1 VISLSSIIA
10 RFEADCLRQYAH
22 TLLPSQR
29 QALAAMKHCRTALA
43 PRMLARCG
51 ACDEQRVVPHSC
63 GHRSCPHCQ
72 QHESQQWLERQLRR
86 QVPGDYF
93 MLTFTLPAQFRELA
107 WRHQRTLYALLFE
120 CAWET
125 VRTFSQNDK
134 QLQGS
139 PGAVAVLHTHSRR
152 LDYHPH
158 VHLVMPA
165 AALDAGQR
173 LWRTKTRSVQ
183 GSRYLFSHRALA
195 KVFRAKLLA
204 ALRREGL
211 PLPARHPAQ
220 WVVDCKCVGS
230 GEKALVYLGRYLYR
244 GVIREQDILSCED
257 GQVRFRYLDSKTGKT
272 AVRTMGGAAFLRLLL
287 QHVLPRGFRRARNF
301 GFLHPNSKRLIALL
315 QVVLKVM
322 PTTVLARIK
331 PRPPFL
337 CSCCGAPMQ
346 IVRRRLPSIAD
357 DRQCGAPTA
366 AGANM

>member
-1 VISLSSIIA
+1 VIALSSIIA

-29 QALAAMKHCRTALA
+29 QALATMKHCRTALA
-43 PRMLARCG
+43 PRMLAHCS

-72 QHESQQWLERQLRR
+72 QHESQQWLERQWRR

-125 VRTFSQNDK
+125 VRTFSQNDQ

-152 LDYHPH
+152 LEYHPH

-165 AALDAGQR
+165 AALDGER
-173 LWRTKTRSVQ
+173 RRWRTKTRSVK
-183 GSRYLFSHRALA
+183 GSRYLFNHRALA

-211 PLPARHPAQ
+211 PLPSRHPDK

-230 GEKALVYLGRYLYR
+230 GEKALLYLGRYLYR
-244 GVIREQDILSCED
+244 GVIRE
-257 GQVRFRYLDSKTGKT
+257 
-272 AVRTMGGAAFLRLLL
+272 
-287 QHVLPRGFRRARNF
+287 
-301 GFLHPNSKRLIALL
+301 
-315 QVVLKVM
+315 
-322 PTTVLARIK
+322 
-331 PRPPFL
+331 
-337 CSCCGAPMQ
+337 
-346 IVRRRLPSIAD
+346 
-357 DRQCGAPTA
+357 
-366 AGANM
+366 

>member
-1 VISLSSIIA
+1 MIALSSIIA
-10 RFEADCLRQYAH
+10 RFEADCLQQYAH

-29 QALAAMKHCRTALA
+29 QALAAMKHCRTVQA
-43 PRMLARCG
+43 PRMLAHCS

-72 QHESQQWLERQLRR
+72 QHESRQWLERQLRC

-120 CAWET
+120 CAWDT
-125 VRTFSQNDK
+125 VRTFCQNDK

-139 PGAVAVLHTHSRR
+139 AGAVAVLHTHSRR

-165 AALDAGQR
+165 AALDAAQR
-173 LWRTKTRSVQ
+173 RWRTKTRNVK
-183 GSRYLFSHRALA
+183 GGRYLFNHRALA

-204 ALRREGL
+204 ALAREGL
-211 PLPARHPAQ
+211 PLPCQHPEK
-220 WVVDCKCVGS
+220 WVVDCRCVGS

-244 GVIREQDILSCED
+244 GVIREQDILSCKD
-257 GQVRFRYLDSKTGKT
+257 GLVRFRYRDSKTGKT
-272 AVRTMGGAAFLRLLL
+272 AVRTMHGAAFLRLLL
-287 QHVLPRGFRRARNF
+287 QHVLPKGFRRARNF

-315 QVVLKVM
+315 QVVLKVV
-322 PTTVLARIK
+322 PAPVLASMK

-337 CSCCGAPMQ
+337 CSCCGSPMQ
-346 IVRRRLPSIAD
+346 IVRRRLPPVAD
-357 DRQCGAPTA
+357 HRQCSTPTA
-366 AGANM
+366 AGAVM